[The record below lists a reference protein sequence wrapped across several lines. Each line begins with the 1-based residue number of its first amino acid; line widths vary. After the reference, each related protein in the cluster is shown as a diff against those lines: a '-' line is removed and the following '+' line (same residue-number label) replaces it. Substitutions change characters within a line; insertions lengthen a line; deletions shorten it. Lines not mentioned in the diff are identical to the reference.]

1 MSARTEQPTRHQYGA
16 VANTKYSEH
25 VQYDELPPFE
35 ERRARFEQPVL
46 RPATSPQYPNKTSES
61 RAEQPRMAH
70 FAGVASLEESIMSDD
85 STDAPPE
92 SVTRW
97 KSQHEE
103 LLKDMQKLSEDIDS
117 VLRGRPPRP
126 NGSAPTRTSH
136 HFRSNSTAPAGAV
149 VLPHEETSRYMPGP
163 LPLWATSPVRPR
175 NDDDGD
181 HGSTA
186 SRDSLNE
193 ATGVIGELLK
203 SAP

>member
-1 MSARTEQPTRHQYGA
+1 MSTRNQQPTTHHSA
-16 VANTKYSEH
+16 VSNNKYSEH

-46 RPATSPQYPNKTSES
+46 RQATSPQYLRKTGEAHADH
-61 RAEQPRMAH
+61 RRTAH
-70 FAGVASLEESIMSDD
+70 FADVPSLEESIMSDD
-85 STDAPPE
+85 SADAPPE

-97 KSQHEE
+97 KTQHEE

-126 NGSAPTRTSH
+126 NGAAGTRATQ
-136 HFRSNSTAPAGAV
+136 HFRPNSTAPAAAP
-149 VLPHEETSRYMPGP
+149 LPTEETSRYLPGP

-203 SAP
+203 SAR